1 MKQFNID
8 IEQNKILAKEDANKI
23 NEAHLEKEYNDE
35 YNRHKVDNDRNVQ
48 SYAQTFSYMSNHQ
61 LNILVTNFSFSQH
74 GRDSRIADA
83 LVAELQKREL
93 NELCTTLKNYLFK
106 IEYKKPWLR
115 KE

>member
-1 MKQFNID
+1 MKTID
-8 IEQNKILAKEDANKI
+8 ENKALAKEDANKI
-23 NEAHLEKEYNDE
+23 NEVSLEKEYNDE

-48 SYAQTFSYMSNHQ
+48 SYAQTFSYLSNKQ
-61 LNILVTNFSFSQH
+61 LEDLVTINFSFARY
-74 GRDSRIADA
+74 GRDPRIADA